1 MRAQDMTP
9 VQLDQ
14 REYFAHVAQLEAE
27 GRAAQLEAAARRA
40 CAVALTTYALAA
52 AGEVAAAASEW
63 RGIAK
68 ACYRERTRLARIK
81 HGRTR

>member
-1 MRAQDMTP
+1 MSARDLTP

-14 REYFAHVAQLEAE
+14 REYFAHMGQQAAE
-27 GRAAQLEAAARRA
+27 RRAAQLEATAAKVRSA
-40 CAVALTTYALAA
+40 ELGTYRY
-52 AGEVAAAASEW
+52 GAAAAAELAAQEW

-68 ACYRERTRLARIK
+68 ACLRERNRLARIK